1 MKLQEYQARE
11 ICNKYQIPIPAGGH
25 CTTPEEA
32 EETAKSIGK
41 EVMIKAQVAV
51 AGRGKAG
58 GIKKA
63 ATPSEAKEICGK
75 ILFSKIK
82 DMVVKKVLVVEA
94 LNIVE
99 EYYLSLS
106 VDRDTKKIV
115 LIASSVGGV
124 DIEEVAKRSPEKIS
138 KIYLDDLSRIYDFQA
153 RKICFNTQFSK
164 KYIKDITKIITSLH
178 KILIDSDALM
188 VEINPLVITADEK
201 VYAADAKIIV
211 DDNAAFRQPYLRE
224 LSDGEDE
231 YPLEK
236 EAKKRKLPY
245 VKLSGDIGIIGN
257 GAGLVMTTMDL
268 VEQFGGMPANFLD
281 FGAGAKSDIIRSAVE
296 LVLMDE
302 NVKGI
307 LINIFGGLTRG
318 DEVAKGIIEVFG
330 TMEVKVPIV
339 IRLAGNRKDEGIEM
353 LESANLNLV
362 AASSIIDAAKK
373 IVEIT
378 Q

>member
-11 ICNKYQIPIPAGGH
+11 ICNKYQIPVPAGGL
-25 CTTPEEA
+25 CATPEEA

-41 EVMIKAQVAV
+41 EVMIKAQVTV

-63 ATPSEAKEICGK
+63 ATPTLAKELAEK

-82 DMVVKKVLVVEA
+82 DVVVKKVLVVEA
-94 LNIVE
+94 LNIKE
-99 EYYLSLS
+99 EYYLSLA
-106 VDRDTKKIV
+106 VDRDTRKIV

-124 DIEEVAKRSPEKIS
+124 DIEEIAKSSPEKIS

-153 RKICFNTQFSK
+153 RKICFAAQFNK

-178 KILIDSDALM
+178 KILIDRDALL
-188 VEINPLVITADEK
+188 VEINPLVITSEEK

-211 DDNAAFRQPYLRE
+211 DDNAMFRQPYFWE
-224 LSDGEDE
+224 LFEDE
-231 YPLEK
+231 DEHPLEK

-245 VKLSGDIGIIGN
+245 VKLSGNIGIIGN

-281 FGAGAKSDIIRSAVE
+281 FGAGAKSEVIRSAVE
-296 LVLMDE
+296 LVLKDK

-318 DEVAKGIIEVFG
+318 DEVAKGIIEVFR

-339 IRLAGNRKDEGIEM
+339 IRLAGNRKDEGIAM

-362 AASSIIDAAKK
+362 AASSIINAAKK

-378 Q
+378 R